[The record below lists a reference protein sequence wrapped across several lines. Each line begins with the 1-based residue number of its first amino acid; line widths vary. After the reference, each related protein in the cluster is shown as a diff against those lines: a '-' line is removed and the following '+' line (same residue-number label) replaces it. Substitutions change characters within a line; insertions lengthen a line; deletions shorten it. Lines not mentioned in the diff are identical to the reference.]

1 MKIVLTF
8 LLLFIYC
15 ISFSQIKMPKDFKE
29 LTESPANGKK
39 LERVEMDFDGD
50 LINDVALLVVNEK
63 EFSNYRFLIYISSLK
78 KQYEVVLNKTDFSI
92 YPVQLKVLKNTIQF
106 GYFQDGTSTF
116 GRFIKI
122 RYNLN
127 KKKIQIIGYDT
138 GYKSLPTEHIDKSY
152 NLITGKY
159 IVRRT
164 KLNDDEEPIIE
175 EFEGQNNFFKNKV
188 YIDNLSIEMLRNL
201 DDVGSKYE

>member
-1 MKIVLTF
+1 MKIVLSSFF
-8 LLLFIYC
+8 LFLYC
-15 ISFSQIKMPKDFKE
+15 ISFSQIKMPKNFKE
-29 LTESPANGKK
+29 LIESPANGKK
-39 LERVEMDFDGD
+39 IEKVVMDFDGD
-50 LINDVALLVVNEK
+50 FINDIALLAVNKK

-78 KQYEVVLNKTDFSI
+78 KQYEVILNNTDFSM
-92 YPVQLKVLKNTIQF
+92 YPVQLKVFKNTIQF

-159 IVRRT
+159 IVKRT
-164 KLNDDEEPIIE
+164 KLNGDKEPVIE
-175 EFEGQNNFFKNKV
+175 EFKGQNNFYKNKV
-188 YIDNLSIEMLRNL
+188 YIDNLNTEMLRNL